1 MNPGKTTGAFF
12 VLAVFFRILY
22 VFLYPPAGT
31 DHQLI
36 HAAVD
41 NLLSGNGLSFTTA
54 NPNDLSSILYQ
65 PMNEWPPLVAY
76 LVSFAKAITGSGT
89 AADLLLMSMGMLL
102 LLLILRSIFQLM
114 QIGAKT
120 QVLLWIL
127 IAANPDPFAHLGIS
141 DLYSALFMLWGVLF
155 SLRFLQMPYATKA
168 QIFIASIFFFLPAA
182 FRYQYY
188 PLIFIFPLFLLFTG
202 WWKQQKHLYQI
213 GWLSLSIVF
222 CLLSFQV
229 AMLYQETGSAAYIAD
244 EKGFYPQNLQWAY
257 PFLLKSFLNIS
268 YIENKLLLIGKWTL
282 IPYYLSSFTFSIILL
297 GYCFVRLARKLQ
309 SHLWNFEEERS
320 SLLVSKLFL
329 LSVTFTILTLLVF
342 LSVLYS
348 PQMNYGSVFTYLRED
363 RYFIVCS
370 LLLVVYFGKLVDDLQ
385 FIKAPSFS
393 TIKNIA
399 VTSVV
404 VANLML
410 FGKFLFNAAT
420 DNLKDLH
427 QISVAE
433 KKIIETEIDELKK
446 KYNLPVV
453 AVSSIRLLQYN
464 PSVNDYSIAKTLKQ
478 INDTGLRT
486 SQTVQLVLVTQPQ
499 LKEEEAFFVQTK
511 GAKEVFKNGRL
522 RIFHLIVPQHSSI
535 ASLY

>member
-12 VLAVFFRILY
+12 MLAVFFRILY
-22 VFLYPPAGT
+22 IFLYPPAGT

-89 AADLLLMSMGMLL
+89 AADLLLMSIGMFLL
-102 LLLILRSIFQLM
+102 LIILRSIFQLM

-202 WWKQQKHLYQI
+202 WWKQQKHLYQS
-213 GWLSLSIVF
+213 GWLSLSVVF

-244 EKGFYPQNLQWAY
+244 EKGFYLQNLQWAY
-257 PFLLKSFLNIS
+257 PFLAKSFLNIS

-282 IPYYLSSFTFSIILL
+282 VPYYLSIFTLSIALL
-297 GYCFVRLARKLQ
+297 AYCFVRVVRKAQ
-309 SHLWNFEEERS
+309 NRFWNFEEERS
-320 SLLVSKLFL
+320 SLLISKLFL
-329 LSVTFTILTLLVF
+329 LSIIISILTLLVF

-348 PQMNYGSVFTYLRED
+348 PQLNYGSVFTYMRED

-370 LLLVVYFGKLVDDLQ
+370 LLLLVYFGKLVDNLQ
-385 FIKAPSFS
+385 FIKAPSF
-393 TIKNIA
+393 TAIKRFTVA
-399 VTSVV
+399 SVLIV
-404 VANLML
+404 NLTL

-420 DNLKDLH
+420 NNLKDLH
-427 QISVAE
+427 QISLAE

-453 AVSSIRLLQYN
+453 AVSSMKLLQYN
-464 PSVNDYSIAKTLKQ
+464 PSAGEYSVAKTLKQ

-499 LKEEEAFFVQTK
+499 LKEDEAFFVQTK

-522 RIFHLIVPQHSSI
+522 RIFHMIVPQHSTI

>member
-1 MNPGKTTGAFF
+1 MNPGKTTGVFF
-12 VLAVFFRILY
+12 ILAVFFRIVY
-22 VFLYPPAGT
+22 IFLYPPGGT

-41 NLLSGNGLSFTTA
+41 NLLSGNGLSFTIA

-76 LVSFAKAITGSGT
+76 LVSIAKAITGSGT
-89 AADLLLMSMGMLL
+89 AADLLLMTAGMFL

-155 SLRFLQMPYATKA
+155 CLRFLQMPYATKG
-168 QIFIASIFFFLPAA
+168 QILVASMFFFLPAA

-188 PLIFIFPLFLLFTG
+188 PLIFIFPFFLLFAG
-202 WWKQQKHLYQI
+202 WWKQQKHLYQS

-222 CLLSFQV
+222 CLLSFQI
-229 AMLYQETGSAAYIAD
+229 AMLYQQTGNAAYIAD
-244 EKGFYPQNLQWAY
+244 EKGFYPENLQWAY

-268 YIENKLLLIGKWTL
+268 YIENKMLLIGKWTL
-282 IPYYLSSFTFSIILL
+282 VPYYLSIFTLSVALL
-297 GYCFVRLARKLQ
+297 GYVFVRVFRKAHN
-309 SHLWNFEEERS
+309 SFWNFEEERS
-320 SLLVSKLFL
+320 SLIISKLCLLTVIMAILALLVL
-329 LSVTFTILTLLVF
+329 LSVM
-342 LSVLYS
+342 YS
-348 PQMNYGSVFTYLRED
+348 PQVNFGSVFTYMRED

-370 LLLVVYFGKLVDDLQ
+370 LLLLVFFGKQLDGIQ
-385 FIKAPSFS
+385 FIQQPSLVGLKRF
-393 TIKNIA
+393 TVA
-399 VTSVV
+399 SVIV
-404 VANLML
+404 MNLLL
-410 FGKFLFNAAT
+410 FGKFLYNAAT
-420 DNLKDLH
+420 DNLKDIR

-446 KYNLPVV
+446 KYSLPVV

-464 PSVNDYSIAKTLKQ
+464 PSVSDYSIAKTLKQ
-478 INDTGLRT
+478 INETGLKT
-486 SQTVQLVLVTQPQ
+486 SQPVQLVLVTQSE
-499 LKEEEAFFVQTK
+499 LKQEESLFIKSK
-511 GAKEVFKNGRL
+511 GAKEVFKGGRL
-522 RIFHLIVPQHSSI
+522 RIFHLIVPQHSSV

>member
-12 VLAVFFRILY
+12 MLAVFFRILY
-22 VFLYPPAGT
+22 IFLYPPAGT

-89 AADLLLMSMGMLL
+89 AADLLLMSIGMFLL
-102 LLLILRSIFQLM
+102 LIILRSIFQLM

-202 WWKQQKHLYQI
+202 WWKQQKHLYQS
-213 GWLSLSIVF
+213 GWLSLSVVF

-244 EKGFYPQNLQWAY
+244 EKGFYLQNLQWAY
-257 PFLLKSFLNIS
+257 PFLAKSFLNIS

-282 IPYYLSSFTFSIILL
+282 VPYYLSIFTLSIALL
-297 GYCFVRLARKLQ
+297 AYCFVRVVRKAQ
-309 SHLWNFEEERS
+309 NRFWNFEEERS
-320 SLLVSKLFL
+320 SLLISKLFL
-329 LSVTFTILTLLVF
+329 LSIIISILTLLVF

-348 PQMNYGSVFTYLRED
+348 PQLNYGSIFTYMRED

-370 LLLVVYFGKLVDDLQ
+370 LLLLVYFGKLVDNLQ
-385 FIKAPSFS
+385 FIKAPSF
-393 TIKNIA
+393 TAIKRFTVA
-399 VTSVV
+399 SVLIV
-404 VANLML
+404 NLTL

-420 DNLKDLH
+420 NNLKDLH
-427 QISVAE
+427 QISLAE

-453 AVSSIRLLQYN
+453 AVSSMKLLQYN
-464 PSVNDYSIAKTLKQ
+464 PSAGEYSVAKTLKQ

-499 LKEEEAFFVQTK
+499 LKEDEAFFVQTK

-522 RIFHLIVPQHSSI
+522 RIFHMIVPQHSTI

>member
-12 VLAVFFRILY
+12 VLAVFFRIVY
-22 VFLYPPAGT
+22 IFLYPPGGT

-89 AADLLLMSMGMLL
+89 AADLLLMSSGMFLL
-102 LLLILRSIFQLM
+102 LIILRSIFQLM

-120 QVLLWIL
+120 QALLWIL
-127 IAANPDPFAHLGIS
+127 VAANPDPFAHLGIS

-155 SLRFLQMPYATKA
+155 CLRFLQMPYATKA
-168 QIFIASIFFFLPAA
+168 QIFIASVFFFLPAA

-188 PLIFIFPLFLLFTG
+188 PLIFIFPFFLLCTG
-202 WWKQQKHLYQI
+202 WWKQQKHLYQS
-213 GWLSLSIVF
+213 GWLSLSVVF

-229 AMLYQETGSAAYIAD
+229 AFLYQESGSAAYIAD
-244 EKGFYPQNLQWAY
+244 EKGFYLQNLQWAY
-257 PFLLKSFLNIS
+257 PFLVKSFLNIS
-268 YIENKLLLIGKWTL
+268 YLENKLLLIGKWTL
-282 IPYYLSSFTFSIILL
+282 VPYYLSIFTLSVALL
-297 GYCFVRLARKLQ
+297 GYCFVRVVRKAKDRF
-309 SHLWNFEEERS
+309 WNFEEEQS
-320 SLLVSKLFL
+320 TLIISKLFL
-329 LSVTFTILTLLVF
+329 LSVIICILTLLVL

-348 PQMNYGSVFTYLRED
+348 PQVNYGSVFTYLRED

-370 LLLVVYFGKLVDDLQ
+370 LLLLVYFGKQLDELQ
-385 FIKAPSFS
+385 MIQVPSFT
-393 TIKNIA
+393 TIKRFTVA
-399 VTSVV
+399 SVL

-420 DNLKDLH
+420 NNLKDLH
-427 QISVAE
+427 QISLAE

-453 AVSSIRLLQYN
+453 AVSSIKLLQYN
-464 PSVNDYSIAKTLKQ
+464 PSAGDYSVAKTLKQ

-486 SQTVQLVLVTQPQ
+486 SQPVQLVLVTQPQ
-499 LKEEEAFFVQTK
+499 LKEEEAFFVQAK

-522 RIFHLIVPQHSSI
+522 RIFHLIVPQHTSI
-535 ASLY
+535 ASL

>member
-1 MNPGKTTGAFF
+1 MNPGKTSGAFF
-12 VLAVFFRILY
+12 MLAVFFRILY
-22 VFLYPPAGT
+22 IFLYPPAGT

-76 LVSFAKAITGSGT
+76 LVSIAKAITGSSA
-89 AADLLLMSMGMLL
+89 AADLFLMSMGMLL
-102 LLLILRSIFQLM
+102 LLIILRSIFQLM

-120 QVLLWIL
+120 QVLLWII

-188 PLIFIFPLFLLFTG
+188 PLVFIFPLFLLFTG
-202 WWKQQKHLYQI
+202 WWKQQKHLYQS
-213 GWLSLSIVF
+213 GLLSLSVVF

-282 IPYYLSSFTFSIILL
+282 VPYYLSSFILSVVLL
-297 GYCFVRLARKLQ
+297 GYCFIRAIKK
-309 SHLWNFEEERS
+309 SKGGLWNFEEERS
-320 SLLVSKLFL
+320 GLQVSKLFL
-329 LSVTFTILTLLVF
+329 LTVILSIITLLVF

-348 PQMNYGSVFTYLRED
+348 PQVNYGSVFTYLRED

-370 LLLVVYFGKLVDDLQ
+370 LLLLIYFGKQLDGLP
-385 FIKAPSFS
+385 FIHLPSFTVLKRV
-393 TIKNIA
+393 TI
-399 VTSVV
+399 TSVV
-404 VANLML
+404 VVNLML

-427 QISVAE
+427 QISAIE
-433 KKIIETEIDELKK
+433 KNIIETEIDILKK

-453 AVSSIRLLQYN
+453 AVSSIKLLQYN
-464 PSVNDYSIAKTLKQ
+464 PSAGEYSVAKTLKQ
-478 INDTGLRT
+478 INNTGLRT
-486 SQTVQLVLVTQPQ
+486 SQPVQLILVTQPT
-499 LKEEEAFFVQTK
+499 LKEEEVFFVKSK

-522 RIFHLIVPQHSSI
+522 RIFHLIVPQQSSL